1 METESFALEMRD
13 GVSSPSQ
20 AMAQSLVNL
29 RSQMKLVGDQEDRL
43 NRRTVDVGKSAL
55 VTTVS
60 QNKLV
65 SAEKEA
71 SKASAAEADALEAM
85 GGYLVQ
91 VAKYSLAAAVA
102 LGALVLKGAELAA
115 EAYTFRT
122 RMSNVFEIYQGTAAQ
137 GQKTYEMIRAMSRT
151 LPIPQEKAFES
162 AQELLSLNLQG
173 QNRLHNTVMSIGQ
186 MQAVMGDQAG
196 GKLKSIITGAQE
208 STMGGRFRGVFSVT
222 PQDLK
227 AIGLSYDQLTNILAK
242 KIGQSNATTKQMLM
256 YGRIDAATGIDAIN
270 EAVSKGAIGAHVK
283 DALLAPDVLARQFS
297 EHIRDLF
304 KDVDMKPVLRE
315 VRNLVNMFD
324 QGNQTGRTMKT
335 GITATFNTIAK
346 VAKEALIQVQLGI
359 LDLEYYGMR
368 GAIAFAPMIKE
379 IKRLGDNQFVMDL
392 MAEGMHE
399 FATGALMAAVAVG
412 YTVYQVA
419 SMLNTID
426 SLRNRSKDM
435 ERLGLDLVAGL
446 ARGVAT
452 GAPIF
457 EQAMKDLG
465 DAGMKG
471 IKQFFDAHSPSRKL
485 RAFGRDDL
493 AGAISLGMQDGGML
507 VGNGTIQVKSAGK
520 PAGNAGGG
528 VQVVVAPGAVQIN
541 GSGLGRDEME
551 DMVET
556 AMADLAERIG
566 DELGVV
572 PT

>member
-13 GVSSPSQ
+13 GVSSPSK
-20 AMAQSLVNL
+20 AISASMASLQN
-29 RSQMKLVGDQEDRL
+29 QMKSLGVAEDKLIKSSKSDSTALLSLAGNFGIFGKVVSATVRAVEGDVTELVGLVVEAA
-43 NRRTVDVGKSAL
+43 KS
-55 VTTVS
+55 V
-60 QNKLV
+60 
-65 SAEKEA
+65 AEFVL
-71 SKASAAEADALEAM
+71 DT
-85 GGYLVQ
+85 
-91 VAKYSLAAAVA
+91 AK
-102 LGALVLKGAELAA
+102 KGAELAA

-222 PQDLK
+222 PGDLK

-315 VRNLVNMFD
+315 VRNLINMFD
-324 QGNQTGRTMKT
+324 QGNQTGRTLKT
-335 GITATFNTIAK
+335 GITGTFNTIAK
-346 VAKEALIQVQLGI
+346 VAKEALIRIQIGI
-359 LDLEYYGMR
+359 LDLEYYGML

-379 IKRLGDNQFVMDL
+379 IKRLGENQLVMDTL
-392 MAEGMHE
+392 SEGVRE
-399 FATGALMAAVAVG
+399 FAIGAMLTAAALAYV
-412 YTVYQVA
+412 VYQTA
-419 SMLNTID
+419 AWLNLAD
-426 SLRNRSKDM
+426 RVRNMEKDM
-435 ERLGLDLVAGL
+435 ENQGANAIAGL
-446 ARGVAT
+446 ARGVIT
-452 GAPIF
+452 GAPKF
-457 EQAMKDLG
+457 MSAMHDVAIG
-465 DAGMKG
+465 G
-471 IKQFFDAHSPSRKL
+471 IKQVKDAFDSHSPSRKMMQV
-485 RAFGRDDL
+485 GRDL
-493 AGAISLGMQDGGML
+493 TEGLRLGAGEGGLL
-507 VGNGTIQVKSAGK
+507 VGGGSIQVTTKAGSAPKG
-520 PAGNAGGG
+520 GGG
-528 VQVVVAPGAVQIN
+528 VQVTIAPGAVQIN
-541 GSGLGRDEME
+541 GSGLGRDELE